1 MHVCDAVSLRQYSDC
16 CLFRGFSESLRAHI
30 TNDNL
35 FNIQVCPVCDICW
48 SYVTSIECN
57 NNSKLCFLAY
67 LFFYGLFT
75 WFLWVL
81 CVCFSKKHFSLKQM
95 VTLWIVA
102 NISNFLLFISFAG
115 KIKDWAHSQGVEIIV
130 AVSYFPVIFPSTLL
144 ISFLPEGVEKN
155 LNFMLE
161 FMAHQFNGGVGDAL
175 AIWLNIL
182 IVVIIQSIVIIFL
195 LRFCLS
201 AILRSRNS

>member
-1 MHVCDAVSLRQYSDC
+1 
-16 CLFRGFSESLRAHI
+16 
-30 TNDNL
+30 
-35 FNIQVCPVCDICW
+35 
-48 SYVTSIECN
+48 
-57 NNSKLCFLAY
+57 
-67 LFFYGLFT
+67 
-75 WFLWVL
+75 
-81 CVCFSKKHFSLKQM
+81 M